1 MKKLF
6 FTAFVLLAV
15 ACSSEYTPDDKMLT
29 LRKTMTLDQSV
40 AILQN
45 RIWKSVETKGICGA
59 RGFWYDKESD
69 IKIFADKIT
78 MLAHQR
84 GRQINKS
91 NQGFDDIVVFEK
103 EYYIYEFPFSEVV
116 SINIYD
122 DPLRLAVFPECNL
135 SDSNERYYIVDL
147 FSSKQ
152 SNLKFIVFID
162 NFDETMAA
170 MSILFPNIK
179 PVIK

>member
-1 MKKLF
+1 MKKLLF
-6 FTAFVLLAV
+6 IAFTFLVV
-15 ACSSEYTPDDKMLT
+15 ACSSEYTPGDKMLS
-29 LRKTMTLDQSV
+29 LRKNMSLDQSV
-40 AILQN
+40 AILQS
-45 RIWKSVETKGICGA
+45 RIWKTGVTKGICGA
-59 RGFWYDKESD
+59 RGFWYDKQSD
-69 IKIFADKIT
+69 IKVFSDRIS

-103 EYYIYEFPFSEVV
+103 EYYRYEFLFSKVV
-116 SINIYD
+116 SIDIYD
-122 DPLRLAVFPECNL
+122 DPLLLAVFPECNIR
-135 SDSNERYYIVDL
+135 DSNERYFIVDL
-147 FSSKQ
+147 FSDKQ

-170 MSILFPNIK
+170 LSILFPNIT